1 MQNYAYGDTRLN
13 FPYADNFIMHMG
25 IGWTLIPVCAP
36 NRPMLSLV
44 LLHPSAELLL
54 DGLIDSLDPSI
65 GLRMPWRSPHHNA
78 FWPYLFDF

>member
-1 MQNYAYGDTRLN
+1 MLTESEMIGSISECLMDLSVVAPLGDL
-13 FPYADNFIMHMG
+13 
-25 IGWTLIPVCAP
+25 AP

-44 LLHPSAELLL
+44 LLHPSAQLLL
-54 DGLIDSLDPSI
+54 NGLIDSLDPSI